1 MQNFRSKSIYLGV
14 LVGIASLVFFLGV
27 DTTLASDLQSWFAQ
41 GRVTEFTAF
50 DGSCELVS
58 EAETVVDDD
67 AGVIIGRGE
76 IYRGALVSD
85 NPMINGHSYIVLDY
99 VEDQETGEREVWVTS
114 FFYPDAVDGAF
125 ILPGKGTVSADGPY
139 VEHRGHGIGEL
150 DGLRIRATAHV
161 PSEEPGELPC
171 EPLFPPVQ
179 IDGVII
185 EKPGA

>member
-1 MQNFRSKSIYLGV
+1 MLKRNNIFPI
-14 LVGIASLVFFLGV
+14 LVFAGIAALVVTIFANTAFAADLRSR
-27 DTTLASDLQSWFAQ
+27 LAQN
-41 GRVTEFTAF
+41 RVTEFTAF

-67 AGVIIGRGE
+67 AGVIYGRGE
-76 IYRGALVSD
+76 IYRGALISD

-99 VEDQETGEREVWVTS
+99 VEDQESGDREIWVTS

-125 ILPGKGTVSADGPY
+125 ILPGKGTLTADGPR

-161 PSEEPGELPC
+161 PTEEPADLPC

-185 EKPGA
+185 ETPNR